1 MKEPSGRGT
10 AREIS
15 TAVDRNAPFSNLRM
29 ISGGDSVTLIWLGG
43 VLAGKRMETEP
54 RAFSPD
60 EIGVKRMGGIGDDDG
75 V

>member
-1 MKEPSGRGT
+1 M
-10 AREIS
+10 
-15 TAVDRNAPFSNLRM
+15 
-29 ISGGDSVTLIWLGG
+29 TLIWLGG
-43 VLAGKRMETEP
+43 ALAGKRMETEP